1 MSVPYNCN
9 SILIIFNMFFSFSSY
24 HIITSNGNPHIF
36 VDMVPLLNGEC
47 LNVVKVVSISMGIG
61 VAKAI
66 LIFIIAISS
75 SCDFWLV
82 LLCFLKVCDRM
93 HVLFV
98 WIFVFLKTIIRLMQI
113 DAEFQELFDHL
124 FSKTDI
130 DEYIDFDIEVVISL
144 PAIGLL
150 KIERGQ
156 ETRNKSIAEVIEM
169 TMVLPRK
176 PISPKRSQK

>member
-1 MSVPYNCN
+1 MRVLC
-9 SILIIFNMFFSFSSY
+9 
-24 HIITSNGNPHIF
+24 G
-36 VDMVPLLNGEC
+36 
-47 LNVVKVVSISMGIG
+47 
-61 VAKAI
+61 
-66 LIFIIAISS
+66 
-75 SCDFWLV
+75 WL
-82 LLCFLKVCDRM
+82 
-93 HVLFV
+93 
-98 WIFVFLKTIIRLMQI
+98 FVFLKSVIRLIQI
-113 DAEFQELFDHL
+113 DAEFRELFDHL